1 MCCCVWQVKNPHGY
15 VAVQRDFERTGVD
28 WRAVAVAHSGETEAL
43 LHFPLNCFA
52 QCPQLPLVA
61 LRLTV
66 VTKAEN
72 DSHLNGIGL
81 HYHGQVG
88 ESGSHYGGLQR
99 ALAAARRETRQNE
112 KKSQGTE
119 LYCV

>member
-1 MCCCVWQVKNPHGY
+1 M
-15 VAVQRDFERTGVD
+15 D
-28 WRAVAVAHSGETEAL
+28 WRAVAVAHSGEAEAM

-52 QCPQLPLVA
+52 QRPQLPLVA
-61 LRLTV
+61 PRLTV

-99 ALAAARRETRQNE
+99 PLGAARRKTRQNE
-112 KKSQGTE
+112 KKARGQSFT
-119 LYCV
+119 LYDRLG

>member
-1 MCCCVWQVKNPHGY
+1 M
-15 VAVQRDFERTGVD
+15 
-28 WRAVAVAHSGETEAL
+28 
-43 LHFPLNCFA
+43 
-52 QCPQLPLVA
+52 
-61 LRLTV
+61 

-99 ALAAARRETRQNE
+99 PLGAARRKTRQ
-112 KKSQGTE
+112 K
-119 LYCV
+119 